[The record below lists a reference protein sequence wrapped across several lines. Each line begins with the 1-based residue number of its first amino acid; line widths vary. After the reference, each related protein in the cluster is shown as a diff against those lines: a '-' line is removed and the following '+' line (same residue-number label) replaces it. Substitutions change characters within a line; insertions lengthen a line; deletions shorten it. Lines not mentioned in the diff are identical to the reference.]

1 LNIVDYVILGIIGLS
16 VLWGFYRGFIQS
28 VLNMGGCLAALVGSF
43 YVYPHLAGMIQSNE
57 GLVRSLIH
65 YTDAS
70 SRLGDLELALTNV
83 SNLGQNTL
91 NTILTNV
98 NLPEPL
104 SSLLSYNL
112 ENQVFASQ
120 NITTVS
126 DYVNQTI
133 VAVSINIICFLLCF
147 LAIYLVISMVC
158 NLLRAVFRF
167 PLLKQLDWLVGGIF
181 GALRGVI
188 FCYAIFVL
196 IPLVQTVLPFE
207 ELTLLMNES
216 TLAPIFNNGNLI
228 LSIMNRAF

>member
-1 LNIVDYVILGIIGLS
+1 MNIVDYVILGIIGLS

-28 VLNMGGCLAALVGSF
+28 VLNMGGCLVALVGSF
-43 YVYPHLAGMIQSNE
+43 YAYPHLAQMIQSNQD
-57 GLVRSLIH
+57 LVRNLIH

-70 SRLGDLELALTNV
+70 SRLGDLELSLTNV
-83 SNLGQNTL
+83 SALGQETL
-91 NTILTNV
+91 NTILSNV
-98 NLPEPL
+98 ALPEPL

-112 ENQVFASQ
+112 ENKVFAAQ

-133 VAVSINIICFLLCF
+133 VSVSINIICFLLCF
-147 LAIYLVISMVC
+147 VAIYLVISVVC

-167 PLLKQLDWLVGGIF
+167 PLLKQLDWLVGGVF

-196 IPLVQTVLPFE
+196 IPLVQTIIPFE
-207 ELTLLMNES
+207 EFGVLLEAS
-216 TLAPIFNNGNLI
+216 ALAPIFNNGNLI
-228 LSIMNRAF
+228 LSIMNRAL